1 MKLAVVFIVQSR
13 TLTTEMEE
21 TGFFLVSLGTLK
33 KRGKSH
39 HLGPTESNKSQL
51 QMIFSVCGQILYKT
65 HFQENCDQNF
75 NLQFCRFRF
84 LPGKNPSTLLVASHS
99 LNRIKGNFVLC
110 VFFCHLQL
118 HFLLTHSIYFSLRVI
133 LFLFLKSSLFSLKA
147 EHRL

>member
-21 TGFFLVSLGTLK
+21 TGFFLVSLGNVK
-33 KRGKSH
+33 EEGEKPSFGAHR
-39 HLGPTESNKSQL
+39 EQQKSQL

-118 HFLLTHSIYFSLRVI
+118 HFFLTHSIYFSLTE
-133 LFLFLKSSLFSLKA
+133 LSYFCS
-147 EHRL
+147 